1 MDRDLG
7 IAGRVITAS
16 KSASSSSSSETT
28 TYVPHLVHLDRPLVR
43 IPTVAIHL
51 DRTQNEKFFYNQ
63 ESGMQAILGLVSEQ
77 VSTPATVVAAIDPS
91 PPDSSP
97 KSPLD
102 TQANHHP
109 RLLELVAEEL
119 SAQGIKGASGSSV
132 QVGDIYDFDL
142 SLVDVQ
148 PPTLGGANE
157 EFIFSARLD
166 NLFSTF
172 CAVEGL
178 ADSLLPPSAASSSSS
193 SSSAEN
199 ADLPDGSIRVVA
211 CWDNEEI
218 GSASAYGAESNFLEA
233 IIQRVVGDPAKFD
246 QSIANSFLISCDMGH
261 ALHPAPDHAGKHQAE
276 HRPLMN
282 QGPAVKTN
290 AKIRYASTAPTTFL
304 LRRIAAT
311 ANVPLQEFSVRNDMP
326 CGSTI
331 GPLCSK
337 LGLRTVDI
345 GCVQLAMHSIRETAG
360 ADDVGPLIE
369 LLKAFF
375 SNFQSVDRSLVMD
388 D

>member
-290 AKIRYASTAPTTFL
+290 AKVSISSDFTAVKSRRKSACGLTFNL
-304 LRRIAAT
+304 LDSLRIDRTNDVPSPPNRSHRQRAAARVQRAQRHALRLDHRPAVLQARAPHRRHRLRAAGH
-311 ANVPLQEFSVRNDMP
+311 A
-326 CGSTI
+326 
-331 GPLCSK
+331 
-337 LGLRTVDI
+337 
-345 GCVQLAMHSIRETAG
+345 
-360 ADDVGPLIE
+360 
-369 LLKAFF
+369 
-375 SNFQSVDRSLVMD
+375 
-388 D
+388 